1 MKHIAI
7 NDITY
12 FIREDQ
18 VVDMSIIFVESY
30 YPSIRS
36 HRSKCLNLINDIELM
51 KQVPKPQKIGK
62 FKELW
67 RIDGIKVRKD
77 TEGTLRKL
85 WKIGGVPFA
94 IDNKY
99 WKGGDM
105 YHFAYPYWHSDEDP
119 NKIRFRSDTYKIID
133 ELENIATYN
142 ELTDIIKRFVE
153 YERFCI
159 DHRGTLCELFRDYYD
174 KYIRYHD
181 QEDTYPYYAIYYFFV
196 RLGYWYMD
204 YNIDLNE
211 GSKLYISING
221 NKLYIDENVIG
232 RKYELLD
239 KFFHISLPVNSS
251 PDD

>member
-1 MKHIAI
+1 MKRITI
-7 NDITY
+7 NNITY
-12 FIREDQ
+12 FIHEDQ
-18 VVDMSIIFVESY
+18 VVDISYVFVESY
-30 YPSIRS
+30 YPSRS
-36 HRSKCLNLINDIELM
+36 WYKSKCSYLNSDTELL
-51 KQVPKPQKIGK
+51 KHIPEPQKIGK

-67 RIDGIKVRKD
+67 RIDGIKVRGD

-94 IDNKY
+94 IDNGY
-99 WKGGDM
+99 RKGGDM

-133 ELENIATYN
+133 ELENITTYH
-142 ELTDIIKRFVE
+142 ESSDIIKRFIE

-159 DHRGTLCELFRDYYD
+159 DHSGTLCELFRDYYD
-174 KYIRYHD
+174 KYIRYLE

-204 YNIDLNE
+204 YNIDLDE
-211 GSKLYISING
+211 TGKLYISIDAD
-221 NKLYIDENVIG
+221 KLYLDEGVSG
-232 RKYELLD
+232 SKYELLD

-251 PDD
+251 PDY